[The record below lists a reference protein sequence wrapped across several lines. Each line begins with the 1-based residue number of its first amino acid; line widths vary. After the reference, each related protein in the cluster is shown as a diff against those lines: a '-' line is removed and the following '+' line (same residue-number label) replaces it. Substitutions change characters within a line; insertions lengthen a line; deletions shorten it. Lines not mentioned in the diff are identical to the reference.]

1 MRDAL
6 NDSGFSPGI
15 INDDNIP
22 IDSVNMGLEKV
33 KITFRLL

>member
-22 IDSVNMGLEKV
+22 IDSEGFEVANT
-33 KITFRLL
+33 I